1 MTLTQFKTEALE
13 GLCTQEQLDL
23 LDSIDTLRSQG
34 ISHYVSLPQIIV
46 CGDQS
51 SGKSSVLEAI
61 SGVSFPV
68 KSSLCTRFPTELV
81 LRKNSQVGVRV
92 SIVPHQSRSD
102 AEQHSLSSFCEQL
115 EDFDGLALLIENAKS
130 AMGISTHGKAFSNDL
145 LRVEVSGPDRP
156 HLTIVDL
163 PGLIHSETRQQSATD
178 VQLVQDVVQ
187 SYMREPRSVILA
199 VVSAKND
206 FANQIVLRLARD
218 ADPSGIRTLGVIS
231 KPDVLVPGSESEAS
245 FVSLAKNQEVEFRL
259 GWHVLKNMDSEKG
272 KSSLLDR
279 NIQECEFFSQGIWE
293 ELPPSLV
300 GVDSLRTRLS
310 GLLLGQIA
318 SELPSLINE
327 INAKFK
333 SCQLQLQKLGDPRAT
348 VDEQRS
354 YLLHIGQ
361 AFQSLVKAAVDGTYN
376 EPFFEDAKTDIGC
389 QKRIRAVIQNLN
401 EQFTK
406 KISLRGHLRHVFA
419 DDDRRQVSKN
429 QILITRDEYVQHI
442 EMLLKKTRGR
452 ELPGTYN
459 PMMVKDL
466 FQEQCA
472 PWEDITQSHI
482 ATAWTAAQD
491 FLYRAV
497 CYVAD
502 GATSKTIFSRII
514 LPALGSL
521 RHALEK
527 CSKEF
532 LMSHQRG
539 HPITYNHYFTETL
552 QDTRV
557 ERQKEAFREA
567 LQSYFGVDTL
577 STSHA
582 VEHTINLRA
591 LYNSLLQKTTPDMTR
606 FASEEA
612 LDCML
617 AYYKVALKRFVD
629 DIATE
634 VIETKLLTALP
645 ALFTPITAFEMSED
659 LVSEIA
665 GESEESQSL
674 REQLNKKLWILTKGS
689 DTCRRFVGIRGLGR
703 GNEITLDGSHTL
715 TGPLDSNNEAE
726 SRVQQNQ
733 ETLSES
739 SCSSTDL
746 LEEVVV
752 SDTDSES
759 AQPLPCSPTL
769 PEPTAQPEYPIQPHT
784 TEPAPSPTIS
794 RSYTSGKK
802 KKGKAASKAQPFVE
816 SPSEYPVEG

>member
-102 AEQHSLSSFCEQL
+102 AEQHSLSSFCESL
-115 EDFDGLALLIENAKS
+115 DDFNGLAELIENAKA

-163 PGLIHSETRQQSATD
+163 PGLIHSETRQQSAAD

-279 NIQECEFFSQGIWE
+279 NIQECEFFSKGIWK

-300 GVDSLRTRLS
+300 SVDSLRTRLS

-348 VDEQRS
+348 VIEQRS

-376 EPFFEDAKTDIGC
+376 EPFFGDAKTDTGC

-406 KISLRGHLRHVFA
+406 KISLRGQSRHVIT
-419 DDDRRQVSKN
+419 DEDGRLVSKH
-429 QILITRDEYVQHI
+429 QMSITRDEYVQHI

-459 PMMVKDL
+459 PMIVKDL

-472 PWEDITQSHI
+472 PWGDITQSHI
-482 ATAWTAAQD
+482 DRAWAAARD
-491 FLYRAV
+491 FLQHAV

-502 GATSKTIFSRII
+502 GATSKTIFNKIV

-521 RHALEK
+521 RHALE
-527 CSKEF
+527 E
-532 LMSHQRG
+532 G
-539 HPITYNHYFTETL
+539 N
-552 QDTRV
+552 TRAD
-557 ERQKEAFREA
+557 RQNEAFREA
-567 LQSYFGVDTL
+567 LQSYFGADTL
-577 STSHA
+577 STSHP
-582 VEHTINLRA
+582 VGHTINLRG
-591 LYNSLLQKTTPDMTR
+591 LYNSLVQKSTPDMTR

-634 VIETKLLTALP
+634 VIEIKLLTALP
-645 ALFTPITAFEMSED
+645 ALFTPITAFEMPED

-674 REQLNKKLWILTKGS
+674 REQLNRKLWILTKGS
-689 DTCRRFVGIRGLGR
+689 DTCRRFVGIRGLDT
-703 GNEITLDGSHTL
+703 NDGPGSRAQQ
-715 TGPLDSNNEAE
+715 DQEA
-726 SRVQQNQ
+726 
-733 ETLSES
+733 LSEG
-739 SCSSTDL
+739 SCSSIEL
-746 LEEVVV
+746 LQEAVA
-752 SDTDSES
+752 SGYDSES
-759 AQPLPCSPTL
+759 AVLSCSPTL
-769 PEPTAQPEYPIQPHT
+769 SEPTPQPEYAIEQHT
-784 TEPAPSPTIS
+784 VEPTPLSTTS
-794 RSYTSGKK
+794 VSSTSGKK
-802 KKGKAASKAQPFVE
+802 KNKKGKTKVQSSVE
-816 SPSEYPVEG
+816 SPLEYPE

>member
-81 LRKNSQVGVRV
+81 LRKNLQVGVRV

-115 EDFDGLALLIENAKS
+115 NGFDGLAELIENAKA

-163 PGLIHSETRQQSATD
+163 PGLIHSETRQQSAAD

-231 KPDVLVPGSESEAS
+231 KPDALVPGSESEAS

-259 GWHVLKNMDSEKG
+259 GWHVLRNMDSEKG
-272 KSSLLDR
+272 KSTLLDR

-327 INAKFK
+327 INIKVK
-333 SCQLQLQKLGDPRAT
+333 SCQLQLQELGDPRAT
-348 VDEQRS
+348 VHDQRS

-376 EPFFEDAKTDIGC
+376 EPFFEDAKTVNGC

-401 EQFTK
+401 EQFAK
-406 KISLRGHLRHVFA
+406 KISLRGHSRHILA
-419 DDDRRQVSKN
+419 DEDRKPVSKH

-442 EMLLKKTRGR
+442 EILLAKTRGR

-459 PMMVKDL
+459 PMVVKDL

-472 PWEDITQSHI
+472 PWENITQSHI
-482 ATAWTAAQD
+482 ATAWTAARD
-491 FLYRAV
+491 FLYHAV
-497 CYVAD
+497 SYVGD

-514 LPALGSL
+514 LPALESL

-527 CSKEF
+527 GIKEF
-532 LMSHQRG
+532 LTSHQRG

-577 STSHA
+577 LTSHV
-582 VEHTINLRA
+582 VEHSVNLRA
-591 LYNSLLQKTTPDMTR
+591 LYNSLLQKTIPDMTR

-617 AYYKVALKRFVD
+617 AYYKVRSAAFM
-629 DIATE
+629 
-634 VIETKLLTALP
+634 
-645 ALFTPITAFEMSED
+645 LFQ
-659 LVSEIA
+659 
-665 GESEESQSL
+665 ES
-674 REQLNKKLWILTKGS
+674 
-689 DTCRRFVGIRGLGR
+689 
-703 GNEITLDGSHTL
+703 H
-715 TGPLDSNNEAE
+715 
-726 SRVQQNQ
+726 
-733 ETLSES
+733 
-739 SCSSTDL
+739 
-746 LEEVVV
+746 
-752 SDTDSES
+752 
-759 AQPLPCSPTL
+759 
-769 PEPTAQPEYPIQPHT
+769 
-784 TEPAPSPTIS
+784 
-794 RSYTSGKK
+794 
-802 KKGKAASKAQPFVE
+802 
-816 SPSEYPVEG
+816 

>member
-459 PMMVKDL
+459 PMIVKDL

-472 PWEDITQSHI
+472 PWEDSTQSHI

-491 FLYRAV
+491 FLYHAV

-689 DTCRRFVGIRGLGR
+689 DTCRRFVGIRGL
-703 GNEITLDGSHTL
+703 
-715 TGPLDSNNEAE
+715 DSNNEAE

-739 SCSSTDL
+739 SCNSTDL

>member
-459 PMMVKDL
+459 PMIVKDL

-472 PWEDITQSHI
+472 PWEDSTQSHI

-491 FLYRAV
+491 FLYHAV

-703 GNEITLDGSHTL
+703 GNEITLGGSHTL

-739 SCSSTDL
+739 SCNSTDL

>member
-102 AEQHSLSSFCEQL
+102 AEQHSLSSFCESL
-115 EDFDGLALLIENAKS
+115 DDFNGLAELIENAKA

-163 PGLIHSETRQQSATD
+163 PGLIHSETRQQSAAD

-279 NIQECEFFSQGIWE
+279 NIQECEFFSQGIWK

-300 GVDSLRTRLS
+300 SVDSLRTRLS

-327 INAKFK
+327 INAKVK

-348 VDEQRS
+348 VIEQRS

-376 EPFFEDAKTDIGC
+376 EPFFGDAKTDTGC

-406 KISLRGHLRHVFA
+406 KISLRGHSRHVIT
-419 DDDRRQVSKN
+419 DEDGRLVSKH
-429 QILITRDEYVQHI
+429 QMSITRDEYVQHI

-459 PMMVKDL
+459 PMIVKDL

-472 PWEDITQSHI
+472 PWGDITQSHI
-482 ATAWTAAQD
+482 DRAWAAARD
-491 FLYRAV
+491 FLQHAV

-502 GATSKTIFSRII
+502 GATSKTIFNKIV

-527 CSKEF
+527 GSREF

-552 QDTRV
+552 QDTRAD
-557 ERQKEAFREA
+557 RQNEAFREA
-567 LQSYFGVDTL
+567 LQSYFGADTL
-577 STSHA
+577 STSHP
-582 VEHTINLRA
+582 VGHTINLRG
-591 LYNSLLQKTTPDMTR
+591 LYNSLVQKSTPDMTR

-634 VIETKLLTALP
+634 VIEIKLLTALP
-645 ALFTPITAFEMSED
+645 ALFTPITAFEMPED

-674 REQLNKKLWILTKGS
+674 REQLNRKLWILTKGS
-689 DTCRRFVGIRGLGR
+689 DTCRRFVGIRGLDT
-703 GNEITLDGSHTL
+703 NDGPGSRAQQ
-715 TGPLDSNNEAE
+715 DQEA
-726 SRVQQNQ
+726 
-733 ETLSES
+733 LSEG
-739 SCSSTDL
+739 SCSSIEL
-746 LEEVVV
+746 LQEAVA
-752 SDTDSES
+752 SGYDSES
-759 AQPLPCSPTL
+759 AVLSCSPTL
-769 PEPTAQPEYPIQPHT
+769 SEPTPQPEYAIEQHT
-784 TEPAPSPTIS
+784 VEPTPLSTTS
-794 RSYTSGKK
+794 VSSTSGKK
-802 KKGKAASKAQPFVE
+802 KNKKGKTKVQSSVE
-816 SPSEYPVEG
+816 SPLEYPE

>member
-68 KSSLCTRFPTELV
+68 KSNLCTRFPTELV

-92 SIVPHQSRSD
+92 SIVPHQSRSEV
-102 AEQHSLSSFCEQL
+102 EQHSLGNFCEQL
-115 EDFDGLALLIENAKS
+115 NGFNGLADLIDNAKA

-163 PGLIHSETRQQSATD
+163 PGLIHSETRQQSAAD
-178 VQLVQDVVQ
+178 VQLVQEVVQ
-187 SYMREPRSVILA
+187 SYMKEPRSVILA

-218 ADPSGIRTLGVIS
+218 ADPTGVRTLGVIS
-231 KPDVLVPGSESEAS
+231 KPDILVPGSASEAS

-272 KSSLLDR
+272 QSNLLDR
-279 NIQECEFFSQGIWE
+279 NIQECEFFSQGIWL
-293 ELPPSLV
+293 ELSRSLV

-318 SELPSLINE
+318 SELPSLIEE
-327 INAKFK
+327 INAKVS
-333 SCQLQLQKLGDPRAT
+333 SCRLQLQRLGDPRAT

-354 YLLHIGQ
+354 YLLHISQ
-361 AFQSLVKAAVDGTYN
+361 EFQSLVKAAVDGTYN
-376 EPFFEDAKTDIGC
+376 EPFFDDARTTTGY

-406 KISLRGHLRHVFA
+406 KISLRGHSRHVLGTE
-419 DDDRRQVSKN
+419 DQRLVSSH
-429 QILITRDEYVQHI
+429 QIPTTRDEYVQHI
-442 EMLLKKTRGR
+442 ETLLKRTRGR
-452 ELPGTYN
+452 ELPGTFN
-459 PMMVKDL
+459 PMIVKDL

-472 PWEDITQSHI
+472 PWKEITQSHI
-482 ATAWTAAQD
+482 TAAWVAARD
-491 FLYRAV
+491 FLHHVA

-502 GATSKTIFSRII
+502 GNTSKTIFNKVI
-514 LPALGSL
+514 LPALSEL
-521 RHALEK
+521 RHTLEEE
-527 CSKEF
+527 SNAF
-532 LMSHQRG
+532 LMPHQQG

-552 QDTRV
+552 QETRS
-557 ERQKEAFREA
+557 EQQKEAFRVA

-577 STSHA
+577 STSHL
-582 VEHTINLRA
+582 VQDPLNLRS
-591 LYNSLLQKTTPDMTR
+591 LYNSLLPKSIPRMTQ

-617 AYYKVALKRFVD
+617 AYYKVR
-629 DIATE
+629 T
-634 VIETKLLTALP
+634 
-645 ALFTPITAFEMSED
+645 
-659 LVSEIA
+659 
-665 GESEESQSL
+665 
-674 REQLNKKLWILTKGS
+674 
-689 DTCRRFVGIRGLGR
+689 
-703 GNEITLDGSHTL
+703 
-715 TGPLDSNNEAE
+715 
-726 SRVQQNQ
+726 
-733 ETLSES
+733 
-739 SCSSTDL
+739 
-746 LEEVVV
+746 
-752 SDTDSES
+752 
-759 AQPLPCSPTL
+759 
-769 PEPTAQPEYPIQPHT
+769 
-784 TEPAPSPTIS
+784 APSMIFQ
-794 RSYTSGKK
+794 
-802 KKGKAASKAQPFVE
+802 AHN
-816 SPSEYPVEG
+816 